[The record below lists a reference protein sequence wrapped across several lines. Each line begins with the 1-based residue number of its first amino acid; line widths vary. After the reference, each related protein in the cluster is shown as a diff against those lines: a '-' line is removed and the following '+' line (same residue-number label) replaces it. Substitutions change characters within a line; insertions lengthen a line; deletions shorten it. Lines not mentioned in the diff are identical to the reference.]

1 MGRPKFAI
9 GHSRTHA
16 AQNDRKTVVCN
27 VHLDLLQR
35 APRQERRRS
44 ANERNETAIGEA
56 SGDPDHVLLGDPDID
71 KTLGEHLLE
80 LHKIARA
87 DAVVADCDDARI

>member
-9 GHSRTHA
+9 GHSRTYA
-16 AQNDRKTVVCN
+16 AKNDRKTVVCS
-27 VHLDLLQR
+27 VDLDLLQR

-44 ANERNETAIGEA
+44 ANERNETAISEA
-56 SGDPDHVLLGDPDID
+56 SGDPDHVLFGDADVD
-71 KTLGEHLLE
+71 KTLGEQLLE
-80 LHKIARA
+80 LHKVTRP